1 VAIKLIKGP
10 VREPISLVQAKQ
22 HLNETETMNDTLIQ
36 NLIATARESCEE
48 YQNRAYL
55 TQTWELWL
63 DAWPPVIAVSRPP
76 LQAVESICW
85 YDAEH
90 QEHTLDPAE
99 YFVDANAEPG
109 RIFPT
114 ATWPAGLRAVSG
126 ICITFKAGHECEKA
140 IPNRVRQ
147 AILLLVAEWYLNREA
162 SSLTGKAGAEKFN
175 REIPFGVT
183 RLLDYDRVV
192 PT

>member
-1 VAIKLIKGP
+1 MAIKLIEGP
-10 VREPISLVQAKQ
+10 VKEPITLIQAKQ
-22 HLNETETMNDTLIQ
+22 HLNETETMNDSLILD
-36 NLIATARESCEE
+36 LIATARESCEE

-63 DAWPPVIAVSRPP
+63 DAWPPVIAVPRPP

-85 YDAEH
+85 YDTEH
-90 QEHTLDPAE
+90 QEHALDPTE
-99 YFVDANAEPG
+99 YFADVNVEPG
-109 RIFPT
+109 RVFPRS
-114 ATWPAGLRAVSG
+114 TWPAGVRTASG
-126 ICITFKAGHECEKA
+126 ICITFKAGCEREEVV
-140 IPNRVRQ
+140 PNRVRQ

-183 RLLDYDRVV
+183 RLLDYDRMV
-192 PT
+192 PV